1 MSNYLRLNSFSKQLL
16 VMILSISFFA
26 LLLISGASIHRSVDL
41 NERAINELEKSL
53 YQEVDKQTKAQV
65 TSVIAMLDE
74 INRKIL
80 KGELTD
86 SEGQQLAAD
95 LIREMRYTDASSQ
108 YDGYFWVDTT
118 EGINVVLYGSPS
130 EGNNRMDFQDQSGRF
145 IVQEMIQTAVHGNGY
160 EEYFFPR
167 LGGDEPLPKRSY
179 AGYFEP
185 FNWVIGTGAYVD
197 DIEYLIAEKRELFHE
212 ELMMD
217 VMQSVLFL
225 AVILILVT
233 FVSLKAT
240 RRITHPVMH
249 ISQELG
255 KVASG
260 DYANINIPN
269 QFLQR
274 QDEIGKLSDSVML
287 MTRQREHEELELK
300 RLNLELSG
308 KNDELEQIIYVASHD
323 LRSPLVNVQGF
334 SQELG
339 FAFDELREHLS
350 STANS
355 DQSHHGSTQLE
366 TLLHEEIPE
375 CLTFINSST
384 QKMDLL
390 LKGLLKYSRTGRQ
403 GIQMAEVDMTE
414 LIHEQLNSQEYI
426 ISQHHIKVTIGELP
440 NVFGDKML
448 VGQLF
453 FNLIDNAIKYRHS
466 DRPSHVHIAGHRSE
480 NSVEYLVED
489 NGIGFSSHYYQK
501 VFDIFHRLHP
511 NHAAGEGLGLSIV
524 KKILSIHQGQ
534 IHVSSTPGEG
544 SQFRI
549 ILPFPENP
557 NNDSV

>member
-1 MSNYLRLNSFSKQLL
+1 MSSYLRLNSFSKQLL
-16 VMILSISFFA
+16 VVTLTISFFS
-26 LLLISGASIHRSVDL
+26 LLLISGASIYRSIDL
-41 NERAINELEKSL
+41 NERALIELEKSL

-65 TSVIAMLDE
+65 TTVITMLEE
-74 INRKIL
+74 INRKIIS
-80 KGELTD
+80 GELT
-86 SEGQQLAAD
+86 SPEGQQLAAD
-95 LIREMRYTDASSQ
+95 LIREMRYADASNQ

-118 EGINVVLYGSPS
+118 EGVNVVLYGSPS
-130 EGNNRMDFQDQSGRF
+130 EGRYRLDFQDQSGRF
-145 IVQEMIQTAVHGNGY
+145 IVRDMIETAIHGNGY
-160 EEYFFPR
+160 EEYYFPR
-167 LGGDEPLPKRSY
+167 LGGEEPLPKRSY

-197 DIEYLIAEKRELFHE
+197 DIEYLIAEKRDLFQK
-212 ELMMD
+212 ELMND
-217 VMQSVLFL
+217 VMHSVLFL
-225 AVILILVT
+225 TAILILVT

-240 RRITHPVMH
+240 RRITRPVMH
-249 ISQELG
+249 ISRELG

-260 DYANINIPN
+260 DYANVNIPSH
-269 QFLQR
+269 FLER
-274 QDEIGKLSDSVML
+274 HDEIGKLSDSVMQ
-287 MTRQREHEELELK
+287 MTRQREQEEYELK

-339 FAFDELREHLS
+339 FAFSELREHLS
-350 STANS
+350 SPANS
-355 DQSHHGSTQLE
+355 DEGQHASPQLE

-403 GIQMAEVDMTE
+403 GIQMAEVDMAE
-414 LIHEQLNSQEYI
+414 LIQEQLSSQEYI
-426 ISQHHIKVTIGELP
+426 ISQHQIKVTTGELP
-440 NVFGDKML
+440 NVYGDRML

-466 DRPSHVHIAGHRSE
+466 DRSSYVHIAGHRSE
-480 NSVEYLVED
+480 HAVEYLIED

-511 NHAAGEGLGLSIV
+511 NHAEGEGLGLSIV

-549 ILPFPENP
+549 ILPLPKNP
-557 NNDSV
+557 NIDSV